1 MKPKAHK
8 VAAGAIRFSFDL
20 PPASVTHVSA
30 DGTVTHTSGVSGE
43 STVFNT
49 DPKKVV
55 LIDGGVKRNIMRSLT
70 ARNCDIT
77 VLPIDATA
85 EDVLAFKPD
94 GVMWSPGPG
103 DPQVQNA
110 QVEETRKLI
119 GTVPLFG
126 ICLGHQVIAR
136 ALGAGTFKLP
146 FGHRGANHPVRDERT
161 GAVTITA
168 QNHGYA
174 VDPEG
179 LAASAEVSHVNL
191 NDGTVEG
198 LAMRDE
204 PVMTIQYHSE
214 ASPGPLDSMGI
225 FDRFVEMMD
234 NAGGST
240 MTRTTDM
247 QPATVADAAA
257 VASIAH
263 ALREEPNTSLPT
275 DLDTDMARAWL
286 TRIAASGAAAI
297 ALDGSIP
304 VAFGAVEPSADEP
317 ETGELGV
324 WVLPDHRRRGIATE
338 LAEELPGAR
347 ARSRLPAH
355 PRAVAGRQRARPQLP
370 LGHRGDGSPAQ
381 PRHDLRAAPLSG
393 RCEKRSPPPAAHTG
407 RLHLAGRARAR
418 SRKLGRLLDRACR
431 DGVDYGRPDPRCY
444 VRRRERGR

>member
-1 MKPKAHK
+1 MSSARLALADGSVFEGRAVGASGHAGGEVVFNTSMTGYQEMLTDPSYAGQLLTLTYPMIGNYGVDAAVEESGRIQPRGLIVREVAPMASHLRSTSDLATFLTERGVVAIDGVDTRAITRRIRRHGVMLGVITTDPVSEALGRVRALPGYDGIDWAAQVTTEKQYDWGPFAEENDLRPAVEPKANK
-8 VAAGAIRFSFDL
+8 AVDAGSVAWRFD
-20 PPASVTHVSA
+20 VSRP
-30 DGTVTHTSGVSGE
+30 TVTHTSGVSGE
-43 STVFNT
+43 STVIKT
-49 DPKKVV
+49 DPKRVV

-168 QNHGYA
+168 QNHGYT

-198 LAMRDE
+198 LTMRDE

-214 ASPGPLDSMGI
+214 ASPGPLDSMGM
-225 FDRFVEMMD
+225 FDRFVEMMEQ
-234 NAGGST
+234 AG
-240 MTRTTDM
+240 
-247 QPATVADAAA
+247 
-257 VASIAH
+257 
-263 ALREEPNTSLPT
+263 
-275 DLDTDMARAWL
+275 
-286 TRIAASGAAAI
+286 
-297 ALDGSIP
+297 
-304 VAFGAVEPSADEP
+304 
-317 ETGELGV
+317 
-324 WVLPDHRRRGIATE
+324 
-338 LAEELPGAR
+338 
-347 ARSRLPAH
+347 
-355 PRAVAGRQRARPQLP
+355 AGR
-370 LGHRGDGSPAQ
+370 
-381 PRHDLRAAPLSG
+381 
-393 RCEKRSPPPAAHTG
+393 
-407 RLHLAGRARAR
+407 
-418 SRKLGRLLDRACR
+418 
-431 DGVDYGRPDPRCY
+431 
-444 VRRRERGR
+444 